1 MKRRSGPDLL
11 KSLKKKQARNKIVL
25 RYKRQGGVKSILPFI
40 MWSQSLLDTE
50 YKTKY
55 TRFGII
61 HARQQRK
68 DIKIHDRKLY
78 SISYK

>member
-1 MKRRSGPDLL
+1 
-11 KSLKKKQARNKIVL
+11 
-25 RYKRQGGVKSILPFI
+25 